1 MPLSPI
7 PASCINRGRRMGT
20 TSDVLKM
27 AGELAVV
34 SQWGYNRGH
43 FIVDEDYCNHQHG
56 CDGVALAGCRYRGE
70 PMKYT
75 VIAVGKLKERFWK
88 DACAEYLK
96 RLGGYAKVEVRE
108 VADIDPARAGGVDA
122 SRNREGASILSSIPD
137 RAHVILLA
145 IEGKEHSSEE
155 LSQRL
160 DQLALGGNS
169 DIVFII
175 GGSDGVS
182 DAVRAR
188 ANEMLSFGRITMP
201 HNLAR
206 VVLLEQVYRAIKIS
220 RGEPYHK

>member
-1 MPLSPI
+1 
-7 PASCINRGRRMGT
+7 
-20 TSDVLKM
+20 
-27 AGELAVV
+27 
-34 SQWGYNRGH
+34 
-43 FIVDEDYCNHQHG
+43 
-56 CDGVALAGCRYRGE
+56 
-70 PMKYT
+70 MKYT

-108 VADIDPARAGGVDA
+108 VADIDPVRAGGVDA

-137 RAHVILLA
+137 RA
-145 IEGKEHSSEE
+145 IEGKERSSEE

-188 ANEMLSFGRITMP
+188 ANETLSFGRITMP

-206 VVLLEQVYRAIKIS
+206 VVLLEQIYRSIKIS